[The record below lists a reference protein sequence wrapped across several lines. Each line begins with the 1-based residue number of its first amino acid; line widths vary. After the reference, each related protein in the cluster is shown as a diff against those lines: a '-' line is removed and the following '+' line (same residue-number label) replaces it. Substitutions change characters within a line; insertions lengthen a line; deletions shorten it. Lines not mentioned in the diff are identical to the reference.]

1 MRTSRR
7 RFVLQSLAGLGCLA
21 GADKLAA
28 RNLDSSIIGMN
39 TYFPGWGLYRSIEAL
54 QKLGFQ
60 TVEMQPM
67 GTIEPRPGVPPGF
80 QFDRLSAE
88 EKQRLKKAV
97 EGFRYVSTHVPWTD
111 LHYFSPFDNIAKFS
125 ARQIDIALEATA
137 FLGAEVA
144 NIHAQRSAHLSLE
157 QSWPLMVRQF
167 RRWGDFA
174 KAAGF
179 RLSIET
185 GYPQSVRDFVRFIE
199 EIDHSHVGA
208 TIDVGHQKEYTELLA
223 RVKPGEKGTPAGIK
237 AYNDINHELI
247 DRLGAKLF
255 HFHVHDIEPDTWAEH
270 KPLIH
275 GFIDYPRL
283 IKKLR
288 KTNYQGLLIFE
299 IGGAAEDLPAILRDS
314 KRKLERH
321 LAKN

>member
-1 MRTSRR
+1 MHTSRR
-7 RFVLQSLAGLGCLA
+7 RFILQSLAGLGCLA
-21 GADKLAA
+21 RAGKLSA
-28 RNLDSSIIGMN
+28 RQLDASIIGMN
-39 TYFPGWGLYRSIEAL
+39 TYFPGWGLYRTIEAL
-54 QKLGFQ
+54 QELGFQ

-67 GTIEPRPGVPPGF
+67 GAIEPRPGVPPGF

-88 EKQRLKKAV
+88 EKQKLKKAV
-97 EGFRYVSTHVPWTD
+97 EGFRHVSTHIPWTG
-111 LHYFSPFDNIAKFS
+111 LNYFSPFDNIAEFS
-125 ARQIDIALEATA
+125 ARQVDIALEASA
-137 FLGAEVA
+137 FLGAEVV
-144 NIHAQRSAHLSLE
+144 NIHAQRAAHLSQK
-157 QSWPLMVRQF
+157 QSWPTMIRRF

-174 KAAGF
+174 KASGF
-179 RLSIET
+179 RLAIET

-199 EIDHSHVGA
+199 EINHSHVGA
-208 TIDVGHQKEYTELLA
+208 TIDVGHQKQYAELLA
-223 RVKPGEKGTPAGIK
+223 RVKPEEKGTPAGIK

-247 DRLGAKLF
+247 DRLGSKLF

-299 IGGAAEDLPAILRDS
+299 IGGATAQLPAILRDS
-314 KRKLERH
+314 KQKLEAH

>member
-1 MRTSRR
+1 MRTNRR
-7 RFVLQSLAGLGCLA
+7 RFVLQSLAGLGCIAAA
-21 GADKLAA
+21 GRLTA
-28 RNLDSSIIGMN
+28 RDLDSSIIGMN
-39 TYFPGWGLYRSIEAL
+39 TYFPGWGLYRTIEVL

-67 GTIEPRPGVPPGF
+67 GAIEPRPGVPPGF
-80 QFDRLSAE
+80 QFDRLSSAQKE
-88 EKQRLKKAV
+88 RLKKAV
-97 EGFRYVSTHVPWTD
+97 AGFRYISTHVPWTD

-125 ARQIDIALEATA
+125 ARQIDIALEASA

-144 NIHAQRSAHLSLE
+144 NIHAQRSAHLSIE
-157 QSWPLMVRQF
+157 QSWPVMVRQF

-185 GYPQSVRDFVRFIE
+185 GYPQSVRDFVRCIQ
-199 EIDHSHVGA
+199 EINHSHVGA
-208 TIDVGHQKEYTELLA
+208 TIDVGHQKQYTELLA

-247 DRLGAKLF
+247 DRLGSKLF

-314 KRKLERH
+314 KQKLEAH
-321 LAKN
+321 LANN

>member
-1 MRTSRR
+1 MLANRR
-7 RFVLQSLAGLGCLA
+7 RFVLRSLAGLGCLA

-67 GTIEPRPGVPPGF
+67 GAIEPRPGVPPGF

-97 EGFRYVSTHVPWTD
+97 ERFRYVSTHVPWAD
-111 LHYFSPFDNIAKFS
+111 LNYFSPFDNIAEFS
-125 ARQIDIALEATA
+125 VRQIVIALEASA

-144 NIHAQRSAHLSLE
+144 NIHAQRSAHLSIE
-157 QSWPLMVRQF
+157 QSWPTMVRQF

-174 KAAGF
+174 KGAGF

-185 GYPQSVRDFVRFIE
+185 GYPQSVNDFVRFIE

-247 DRLGAKLF
+247 DRLGPKLF

-275 GFIDYPRL
+275 NFIDYPRL

-299 IGGAAEDLPAILRDS
+299 IGGAADELSESLRDS
-314 KRKLERH
+314 KRKLEGH
-321 LAKN
+321 LADN

>member
-1 MRTSRR
+1 MRTNRR
-7 RFVLQSLAGLGCLA
+7 RFVVQSLAGLGALV

-28 RNLDSSIIGMN
+28 RDLDSSIIGMN
-39 TYFPGWGLYRSIEAL
+39 SYFPGWGLYRTIETL
-54 QKLGFQ
+54 QKLGFE

-67 GTIEPRPGVPPGF
+67 GATEARPGVPPGF
-80 QFDRLSAE
+80 QFDRLGNE

-97 EGFRYVSTHVPWTD
+97 RGFRYVSTHVPWTD
-111 LHYFSPFDNIAKFS
+111 LHYFSPFDNIADFS
-125 ARQIDIALEATA
+125 VRQIDIALEASA

-144 NIHAQRSAHLSLE
+144 NIHAQRAAHLTIE
-157 QSWPLMVRQF
+157 QSWPTMIRQF
-167 RRWGDFA
+167 KRWGDFA
-174 KAAGF
+174 KASGF

-185 GYPQSVRDFVRFIE
+185 GYPQSVREFVRFIE

-208 TIDVGHQKEYTELLA
+208 TIDVGHQKEYAELLA

-247 DRLGAKLF
+247 DRLGSKLF
-255 HFHVHDIEPDTWAEH
+255 HFHVHDIEPHTWAEH

-299 IGGAAEDLPAILRDS
+299 IGGSADELPAILRDS
-314 KRKLERH
+314 KQKLEAY